1 VCGTSGPVGAA
12 GRIDTVRAMTD
23 AMICRLTD
31 SEAADPSRTGGKGA
45 NLAVLARAALPVPP
59 GFVVVTAAY
68 REFVR
73 EHQLDALIQRELTG
87 IGTDPDAVDAASSRL
102 RRAFESEP
110 MSEMLRDQLVTA
122 CDTLGDGPLAV
133 RSSATAED
141 LPEASFAGQQD
152 TVLNVVGAVALC
164 DAVRRCWSSLWTARA
179 IAYRRD
185 QDIGHDNISVAVVVQ
200 TMVPAEVAGVLFTA
214 DPMSGRRDHVVV
226 EAAAGLGEA
235 VVGGGT
241 TPQRWIIDAPTHR
254 LLTGPER
261 ALLAPEHLDALVDLG
276 TRSARLFGIPQ
287 DLEWAV
293 CDGRCWLLQSR
304 PITSLFPIPP
314 ATAPGLRVYLPVM
327 LFAQGIA
334 EPMTPAGNTFFRAM
348 VSGWFRFW
356 ISGQR
361 PREIDDAPDFLPI
374 VAHRLFL
381 DATAVLQRPRLAARL
396 VANFR
401 LKDPTGSEALR
412 MWLSQNSSR
421 LPPPGGP
428 TLPRGVVRWI
438 PSLLRGVVASLAA
451 PARARRGLVAQADKA
466 IAGLDAHA
474 RGLSTP
480 QEQLNFVERVLPA
493 ATCDMLLRQLAAAYG
508 EWLTRVVI
516 ERSVRRWLGSSQ
528 GFDPVVRWLPHDPTI
543 AMGAALAR
551 LAREHAAAGIEPTP
565 ASPGVAEFLDTFGH
579 RAPDRE
585 VDLGLPRLADDPTYV
600 VELIDGY
607 QRSGELNAFEAGAER
622 ARTATAT
629 LVADVRRTR
638 GPLRAAVLKSL
649 LARHRELGG
658 LRERPKF
665 DMVRA
670 MALGRRTLKR
680 CGTTLVD
687 RGLLDDP
694 DDVFFVDAA
703 DVRVALVGGPRDL
716 RALARANRRS
726 FGRELAR
733 RLVPRV
739 LTSDGETVYASAA
752 TPSGET
758 ADVLVGTP
766 LSPGVH
772 EGVVRVLDSPTGANL
787 QPGEVLVAASTD
799 PGWTPLFLLAGA
811 LVMEVGGVVSHGAL
825 VAREYGIPALA
836 GITDAMTRLRTGQRV
851 RVDGTAGRITVLEPT
866 DEEAIV

>member
-1 VCGTSGPVGAA
+1 
-12 GRIDTVRAMTD
+12 MTES
-23 AMICRLTD
+23 MICRLTD
-31 SEAADPSRTGGKGA
+31 SEATDPARTGGKGA
-45 NLAVLARAALPVPP
+45 NLAVLARSGLPVPR

-73 EHQLDALIQRELTG
+73 EHRLGAAIQRELADLG
-87 IGTDPDAVDAASSRL
+87 ADPDAVDAASARL
-102 RRAFESEP
+102 RGAFESAPISDE
-110 MSEMLRDQLVTA
+110 LRDQLAAA
-122 CDTLGDGPLAV
+122 CAPLGEGQLAV

-152 TVLNVVGAVALC
+152 TVLNVVGAEALC
-164 DAVRRCWSSLWTARA
+164 EAVRRCWSSLWSARA

-185 QDIGHDNISVAVVVQ
+185 QGIGHEDIAVAVVVQ
-200 TMVPAEVAGVLFTA
+200 QMVPADVAGVLFTA
-214 DPMSGRRDHVVV
+214 DLMSGRRDHIVI
-226 EAAAGLGEA
+226 EAAAGLGDA
-235 VVGGGT
+235 VVGGAT
-241 TPQRWIIDAPTHR
+241 TPERWIIDAPTHR
-254 LLTGPER
+254 VLTRPER
-261 ALLAPEHLDALVDLG
+261 ALLAPGHCDTLVDLG
-276 TRSARLFGIPQ
+276 MRAARLFGNPQ
-287 DLEWAV
+287 DVEFAV
-293 CDGRCWLLQSR
+293 HDARCWLLQSR

-334 EPMTPAGNTFFRAM
+334 EPMTPAGNAFFRAM
-348 VSGWFRFW
+348 VGGWFRFW

-361 PREIDDAPDFLPI
+361 PRDTDDAPQFLPI

-381 DATAVLQRPRLAARL
+381 DATAVLQRPRLAARM

-412 MWLSQNSSR
+412 IWLVHNSDR
-421 LPPPGGP
+421 LPRPSGS
-428 TLPRGVVRWI
+428 TLPRGAIIWI
-438 PSLLRGVVASLAA
+438 PTLLLDVAASLAA
-451 PARARRGLVAQADKA
+451 PARARRRLIAGADTA
-466 IAGLDAHA
+466 IARLDEHA
-474 RGLSTP
+474 RGLSSP
-480 QEQLNFVERVLPA
+480 QQQLDFVERVLPA
-493 ATCDMLLRQLAAAYG
+493 AVCDMLLRSLGAPYA
-508 EWLTRVVI
+508 EWLTRIVI
-516 ERSVRRWLGSSQ
+516 QWSVRRWLGTSR
-528 GFDPVVRWLPHDPTI
+528 GFDPVLRWLPHDPTI

-551 LAREHAAAGIEPTP
+551 LAHEHAAAGVAP
-565 ASPGVAEFLDTFGH
+565 APDGPGVAEFLATFGH

-607 QRSGELNAFEAGAER
+607 QHSGELNTFEAGAQQ
-622 ARTATAT
+622 ARTASAA
-629 LVADVRRTR
+629 LVADVRRVR
-638 GPLRAAVLKSL
+638 GPLRAAILKIL
-649 LARHRELGG
+649 LDRHSELGG

-670 MALGRRTLKR
+670 MALARSTLKR
-680 CGTTLVD
+680 CAATLSEQ
-687 RGLLDDP
+687 RLLDDP
-694 DDVFFVDAA
+694 GDVFFVDGADIRAA
-703 DVRVALVGGPRDL
+703 LAGGPQDL
-716 RALARANRRS
+716 RALARDNRRS
-726 FGRELAR
+726 FRRELAR

-752 TPSGET
+752 TGSGD
-758 ADVLVGTP
+758 AGPVLVGTP

-772 EGVVRVLDSPTGANL
+772 EGVVRVLDSPVGAKL

-836 GITDAMTRLRTGQRV
+836 GIPDAMTRLRTGQRV

-866 DEEAIV
+866 TCDAIA

>member
-1 VCGTSGPVGAA
+1 
-12 GRIDTVRAMTD
+12 MTD
-23 AMICRLTD
+23 AAICRLTD
-31 SEAADPSRTGGKGA
+31 SETADIGRAGGKGA
-45 NLAVLARAALPVPP
+45 NLAVLTRAGLPVPP

-73 EHQLDALIQRELTG
+73 EHGLDALIRRELADVG
-87 IGTDPDAVDAASSRL
+87 GDPDAVDAASSRL
-102 RRAFESEP
+102 RRAFESAP
-110 MSEMLRDQLVTA
+110 MSEEMRDQLAAA
-122 CDTLGDGPLAV
+122 CAPFGDGPLAV

-152 TVLNVVGAVALC
+152 TLLNVVGAVAVC
-164 DAVRRCWSSLWTARA
+164 EAVRRCWSSLWTARA

-185 QDIGHDNISVAVVVQ
+185 QGIGHENISVAVVVQ
-200 TMVPAEVAGVLFTA
+200 QMVPAEVAGVLFTA
-214 DPMSGRRDHVVV
+214 DPMSGRRDHVVI

-241 TPQRWIIDAPTHR
+241 TPERWIIDAPTR
-254 LLTGPER
+254 GVLTRPTEALLTPG
-261 ALLAPEHLDALVDLG
+261 DVDTLVDLG
-276 TRSARLFGIPQ
+276 LRAARLFGIPQ
-287 DLEWAV
+287 DIEWAV
-293 CDGRCWLLQSR
+293 HDGRCWLLQSR

-314 ATAPGLRVYLPVM
+314 TTDPGLRVYLPVM

-334 EPMTPAGNTFFRAM
+334 EPMTPAGNMFFRAM

-356 ISGQR
+356 ISGRR
-361 PREIDDAPDFLPI
+361 PREVDDVPHFLPI

-381 DATAVLQRPRLAARL
+381 DATAVLQRPRFAARL

-401 LKDPTGSEALR
+401 LKDPTGSETLR
-412 MWLSQNSSR
+412 TWLSRNSSR
-421 LPPPGGP
+421 LPKPSGA
-428 TLPRGVVRWI
+428 TLPRGVVMWI
-438 PSLLRGVVASLAA
+438 PSLLLDVMASLAA
-451 PARARRGLVAQADKA
+451 PARARRRVIACADKA
-466 IAGLDAHA
+466 VARLDEHA
-474 RGLSTP
+474 VGLSTP

-493 ATCDMLLRQLAAAYG
+493 ATCDMVLHQLAAAYA

-516 ERSVRRWLGSSQ
+516 ERSVRRWLGASD

-551 LAREHAAAGIEPTP
+551 LAREYAAAGIEPAPT
-565 ASPGVAEFLDTFGH
+565 SPGVAEFLATFGH

-585 VDLGLPRLADDPTYV
+585 VDLGLPRLVDDPTYV

-607 QRSGELNAFEAGAER
+607 QRSGELTTFEAGAEA
-622 ARTATAT
+622 ARTAAAT
-629 LVADVRRTR
+629 LVADVRRAR
-638 GPLRAAVLKSL
+638 GPLRAAILNNL
-649 LARHRELGG
+649 LDRHRELGG

-680 CGTTLVD
+680 CAATLVEQ
-687 RGLLDDP
+687 RLLDDP
-694 DDVFFVDAA
+694 DDVFFVDGA
-703 DVRVALVGGPRDL
+703 DVRVALAGGTRDL
-716 RALARANRRS
+716 RALARANRRT
-726 FGRELAR
+726 FTRELAR

-739 LTSDGETVYASAA
+739 LASDGETVYASAA
-752 TPSGET
+752 TPSDDT
-758 ADVLVGTP
+758 THMLVGTP

-772 EGVVRVLDSPTGANL
+772 EGAVRVLDSPIGAKL

-836 GITDAMTRLRTGQRV
+836 GITDAMTRLHTGQRV
-851 RVDGTAGRITVLEPT
+851 RVDGTAGRITLLEPAT
-866 DEEAIV
+866 EEAVV

>member
-1 VCGTSGPVGAA
+1 
-12 GRIDTVRAMTD
+12 MTD

-31 SEAADPSRTGGKGA
+31 SNATDPDRTGGKGA
-45 NLAVLARAALPVPP
+45 NLAVLTRAGLPVPA
-59 GFVVVTAAY
+59 GFVVSTAAY
-68 REFVR
+68 REFVE
-73 EHQLDALIQRELTG
+73 EHRLDAVIQRELAD
-87 IGTDPDAVDAASSRL
+87 IGDPDTVDAASSRL
-102 RRAFESEP
+102 RRAFESAP
-110 MSEMLRDQLVTA
+110 MSPGVRNRLAAAGT
-122 CDTLGDGPLAV
+122 TLGDCPLAV

-152 TVLNVVGAVALC
+152 TLLNVVGAEALC

-185 QDIGHDNISVAVVVQ
+185 QGIGHENISVAVVVQ
-200 TMVPAEVAGVLFTA
+200 QMVPAEVAGVLFTA
-214 DPMSGRRDHVVV
+214 DPVSGRRDHVVI

-235 VVGGGT
+235 VVGGGM
-241 TPQRWIIDAPTHR
+241 TPERWIIDAPTR
-254 LLTGPER
+254 EVLTRPAR
-261 ALLAPEHLDALVDLG
+261 ALLVPEHLDTLMDLA
-276 TRSARLFGIPQ
+276 TRSARLFGTPQ
-287 DLEWAV
+287 DIEWAV
-293 CDGRCWLLQSR
+293 HDGRCWLLQSR
-304 PITSLFPIPP
+304 PITSPFPIPP
-314 ATAPGLRVYLPVM
+314 ATVPGLRVYLPVM

-361 PREIDDAPDFLPI
+361 PGEIDEAPAFLPI
-374 VAHRLFL
+374 VADRLFL
-381 DATAVLQRPRLAARL
+381 DATAVLQRPRVAARL

-412 MWLSQNSSR
+412 MWLSQNNDR
-421 LPPPGGP
+421 LPQPNGP
-428 TLPRGVVRWI
+428 TLPCGLVRWI
-438 PSLLRGVVASLAA
+438 PSLLLDVTASLVA
-451 PARARRGLVAQADKA
+451 PARARRRLIAGADSA
-466 IAGLDAHA
+466 IARLDAHA
-474 RGLSTP
+474 IGLSTP

-493 ATCDMLLRQLAAAYG
+493 ATCDMMLRQLAAAYA

-516 ERSVRRWLGSSQ
+516 QRSVRRWLGSSQ

-551 LAREHAAAGIEPTP
+551 LARDHAAAGIEPSP
-565 ASPGVAEFLDTFGH
+565 GSPGVAEFLATFGH

-585 VDLGLPRLADDPTYV
+585 VDLGLPRLTDDPTYV
-600 VELIDGY
+600 VELINGY
-607 QRSGELNAFEAGAER
+607 QRSGELDTFEAGAEQS
-622 ARTATAT
+622 RTAAAE
-629 LVADVRRTR
+629 LVADVRRIR
-638 GPLRAAVLKSL
+638 GPLRAAILKNL
-649 LARHRELGG
+649 LGRHTELGG

-680 CGTTLVD
+680 CAATLVD

-694 DDVFFVDAA
+694 DDVFFVDGA
-703 DVRVALVGGPRDL
+703 DVRVALAGGPRDL

-726 FGRELAR
+726 FRRELAR

-739 LTSDGETVYASAA
+739 LTSDGEAVYASAP
-752 TPSGET
+752 TSSDDT
-758 ADVLVGTP
+758 NRMLVGTP
-766 LSPGVH
+766 LSPGVY
-772 EGVVRVLDSPTGANL
+772 EGVVRVLDSPVGATL

-836 GITDAMTRLRTGQRV
+836 GITDAMTRLHTGQRV
-851 RVDGTAGRITVLEPT
+851 RVDGTAGRITLIEPT
-866 DEEAIV
+866 SDEGQGVESVTAGRQPSRGLSRS